1 MTLEGIARIVLARS
15 PLRSILRSGHSLGGW
30 RKGWDSNPRWTC
42 AHASFQDWCLKPLG
56 HPSGSALH
64 GAKATPFA
72 SFAAA
77 VAFASGKP
85 QNFNAVF
92 TTRESGRLASRSSG
106 CILTNAGLGV
116 GPVAVSGEVARRRRA
131 VTGRMG
137 WHGDTREA
145 LRLSRRPAQAGA
157 AGAPGPLLRQCL

>member
-1 MTLEGIARIVLARS
+1 MRYGFR
-15 PLRSILRSGHSLGGW
+15 HGG
-30 RKGWDSNPRWTC
+30 
-42 AHASFQDWCLKPLG
+42 FQDWCLKPLG

-64 GAKATPFA
+64 GAKATSFA
-72 SFAAA
+72 SFAAE

-92 TTRESGRLASRSSG
+92 TTRESGRLAARPPG

-116 GPVAVSGEVARRRRA
+116 GPAADSGEVARGRRA

-145 LRLSRRPAQAGA
+145 L
-157 AGAPGPLLRQCL
+157 